1 MTTVKH
7 SGEDVAWYALS
18 PEDVAGQI
26 GVDPDR
32 GLDAGEVTRRLAE
45 YGPNELATEPPPSV
59 WVVGRGQLANPMNI
73 MLLIVSGASF
83 AIGQVATGVV
93 VLGLVV
99 FNVVM
104 GSAQEL
110 KARASVE
117 ALAQLQV
124 PRARVRRSGQ
134 VEEIESTRLVP
145 GDVVLLEAGD
155 VVPADGRIV
164 TSATLEVQEAALTG
178 ESAPIPKDRVTLPE
192 GEIALGD
199 RTNLVFQNTQVT
211 RGTATSVVTA
221 TGQATQMGQI
231 AGMVT
236 ATKRSRSPLQREL
249 DGMTKV
255 FGLIAFLAVAV
266 IAIFGLVRGQDTTT
280 LVLLCISTAIASIP
294 TGLPT
299 FVQAMLSSGARR
311 LAESKA
317 VVKSL
322 TDVETLGGT
331 TLINSDKTGTL
342 TMNAMTATTML
353 AGGEWFKIEGPGYK
367 KAGAIL
373 GVAGGELPDF
383 RRLSQGLTLCTDA
396 TVGDDES
403 VIGDPTEAA
412 FVVLAAKMGADAV
425 ETRNALPRRAEVP
438 FDSEYKF
445 MATFHDCPDWLAG
458 GILQQPH
465 LVSVKGAPDVVVERC
480 GRALWHGEQV
490 PIATVRDEILAANRQ
505 LSERG
510 LRVLAFAARDLDDA
524 AMSAALADPMAAV
537 TDLVFVALVGIMDPL
552 RTEAKDA
559 VRVALDAGIDVRMIT
574 GDHTVTARAIADE
587 LGLGPGVITGTELQ
601 HLTDAEVIDQ
611 LPALHVFGRVAPEDK
626 LRLARLMQESG
637 QVVAMTGDAVNDA
650 AALKQA
656 DVGVAMGSGSEVSK
670 QAAKIVL
677 TDDNFATLVRAVDL
691 GRDIYRRINSY
702 VKLQLTILSS
712 VLQLMVFATI
722 LNINGG
728 VALFPLQLLFAKF
741 FVVITVVIGFIVD
754 VPDPG
759 VMQRPPRKPGT
770 KIVNTPQI
778 IRWVVTGFVVAVTA
792 LAVLEWG
799 PGKPST
805 THASVNMTM
814 AFAIV
819 SLSAVNI
826 GLIMRRER
834 QAPWASPLFPYLGW
848 IILGWILTWAAVE
861 LHMLQRLLDTTSLT
875 GREWVIVL
883 GLSLLAPAVVAVDKA
898 IQLSRQRKAPIEANE
913 ELTALPPLPNFLFQ
927 RDPSCWIFDGVTLN
941 PMTKPARKPETMIME
956 VIYRFHPM
964 FAAEQFPI
972 WLGGAGEDWGRAH
985 VEGGDVQPI
994 GNGTVMIGMGE
1005 RTTPQAVLWIA
1016 RSLFRAGSAKQVLAV
1031 HLPKSRSY
1039 MHLDTV
1045 ITMCDRDLVTLF
1057 PQVVGGARIWAIRP
1071 GESPDDLVTEEQQG
1085 TLPELMARALGVAKM
1100 RVIET
1105 GGDSFEAEREQWDD
1119 GNNVVALEPGV
1130 VVAYE
1135 RNTGTN
1141 TALRKA
1147 GIEVITIAGFE
1158 LGKGRGGGH
1167 CMTCPLQRDPAF

>member
-1 MTTVKH
+1 MTTTKPPAA
-7 SGEDVAWYALS
+7 DIAWYTQSA
-18 PEDVAGQI
+18 EAAVGQM
-26 GVDPDR
+26 GVDPGQ
-32 GLDAGEVTRRLAE
+32 GLGADDVERRLAE
-45 YGPNELATEPPPSV
+45 YGPNELPTEPPPSV
-59 WVVGRGQLANPMNI
+59 WVVGRAQLANPMNI
-73 MLLIVSGASF
+73 MLLIVCGASF

-104 GSAQEL
+104 GTAQEM

-134 VEEIESTRLVP
+134 VEEVESTKLVP
-145 GDVVLLEAGD
+145 GDIVLLEAGD
-155 VVPADGRIV
+155 VVPADGRIIS
-164 TSATLEVQEAALTG
+164 SATLEVQEAALTG
-178 ESAPIPKDRVTLPE
+178 ESAPIAKDRVALPE

-211 RGTATSVVTA
+211 RGSAATLVTA
-221 TGQATQMGQI
+221 TGTATEMGKI
-231 AGMVT
+231 AGLVT

-255 FGLIAFLAVAV
+255 FGLLAFLAVAV
-266 IAIFGLVRGQDTTT
+266 IAIFGLARGQDTTT

-311 LAESKA
+311 LVEAKA

-322 TDVETLGGT
+322 SDVETLGGT
-331 TLINSDKTGTL
+331 TVINSDKTGTL

-353 AGGEWFKIEGPGYK
+353 AGGEWFQVEGPGYK

-373 GVAGGELPDF
+373 GVAGGKVPDF
-383 RRLSQGLTLCTDA
+383 RRLALGLTLCTDA
-396 TVGDDES
+396 TVADDES

-412 FVVLAAKMGADAV
+412 FVVLAAKMGVDAAQ
-425 ETRNALPRRAEVP
+425 TREALPRRAEVP

-465 LVSVKGAPDVVVERC
+465 LISVKGAPDVVVERC
-480 GRALWHGEQV
+480 GRALWHGKQV
-490 PIATVRDEILAANRQ
+490 PFGTVRDEILAANRQ

-510 LRVLAFAARDLDDA
+510 LRVLAFAARDLDDT
-524 AMSAALADPMAAV
+524 AMSSAMADPMAAV

-559 VRVALDAGIDVRMIT
+559 VHVALDAGIDVRMIT

-601 HLTDAEVIDQ
+601 HLSDPEVVEQ
-611 LPALHVFGRVAPEDK
+611 LPRLHVFGRVAPEDK

-637 QVVAMTGDAVNDA
+637 DVVAMTGDAVNDA

-656 DVGVAMGSGSEVSK
+656 DIGVAMGSGSEVSK

-691 GRDIYRRINSY
+691 GRDIYRRISSY
-702 VKLQLTILSS
+702 VRLQLTILSS
-712 VLQLMVFATI
+712 VLQLMVYATI
-722 LNINGG
+722 FNINGG
-728 VALFPLQLLFAKF
+728 VALFPLQLLFCKF

-770 KIVNTPQI
+770 KIVNRPQI
-778 IRWVVTGFVVAVTA
+778 IRWVLTGFVVAVTA
-792 LAVLEWG
+792 LAVLKWG

-805 THASVNMTM
+805 THASASMTM

-826 GLIMRRER
+826 GLVMRRER
-834 QAPWASPLFPYLGW
+834 QVPWASPLFPYLGW
-848 IILGWILTWAAVE
+848 IILGWVLTWAAVE
-861 LHMLQRLLDTTSLT
+861 LNMLQRLLDTESLS

-883 GLSLLAPAVVAVDKA
+883 ALSLIAPAVVGVDKM
-898 IQLSRQRKAPIEANE
+898 IQLSRQRKVHTGAPE
-913 ELTALPPLPNFLFQ
+913 EIRAE
-927 RDPSCWIFDGVTLN
+927 
-941 PMTKPARKPETMIME
+941 PA
-956 VIYRFHPM
+956 VQ
-964 FAAEQFPI
+964 A
-972 WLGGAGEDWGRAH
+972 GA
-985 VEGGDVQPI
+985 
-994 GNGTVMIGMGE
+994 
-1005 RTTPQAVLWIA
+1005 
-1016 RSLFRAGSAKQVLAV
+1016 
-1031 HLPKSRSY
+1031 
-1039 MHLDTV
+1039 
-1045 ITMCDRDLVTLF
+1045 
-1057 PQVVGGARIWAIRP
+1057 
-1071 GESPDDLVTEEQQG
+1071 
-1085 TLPELMARALGVAKM
+1085 
-1100 RVIET
+1100 
-1105 GGDSFEAEREQWDD
+1105 
-1119 GNNVVALEPGV
+1119 
-1130 VVAYE
+1130 
-1135 RNTGTN
+1135 
-1141 TALRKA
+1141 
-1147 GIEVITIAGFE
+1147 
-1158 LGKGRGGGH
+1158 
-1167 CMTCPLQRDPAF
+1167 